1 MHDKFDKNMADI
13 EKKHR
18 LTAKILFKEKNTIN

>member
-13 EKKHR
+13 EDQKR
-18 LTAKILFKEKNTIN
+18 LNAKILFKEKNAIN